1 MKMKLMWCTLIAIA
15 FASCTQ
21 EDVLNNGAGQNTLRA
36 SMEEIGTKSRVGFTD
51 GTAEFFWTKGDKIG
65 VTTTSSSQ
73 TFQGMTLVGE
83 GGQATGTF
91 SGAMSAAASGYAVY
105 PYGAFGRHS
114 VAENTL
120 TYKLPA
126 EYTYTA
132 LDTEYAKSD
141 GNSHNAP
148 MWGSISNGSVAF
160 KHLGG
165 VIAFS
170 VSELPEST
178 DNLEFVL
185 TATNQISGS
194 FSATLTEN
202 EPKIVAATTNVADAD
217 KKVTI
222 TFSTAAGQTSG
233 YFYVPVPTGSLGNL
247 SLVILDGQTEVATGA
262 WDNITIARQDIR
274 IARIGNQ
281 SIIGG
286 NGEIKQ
292 VTSVSDVNGALNT
305 TEDNLTV
312 RVSGGVPTGD
322 NTIEIPATLE
332 TATTTFSFASVADG
346 AKITIKDADGGTYDG
361 TIIIE
366 IPENETLPEVV
377 ANIPNG
383 EVYIKQGTVTTLVTT
398 ADDNTTI
405 IGEKAKVGTL
415 TVVKGNVRIKEKGEV
430 GTINRS
436 NENSATVY
444 VIYEG
449 TTVPTIQLGEGVV
462 LMSAAEYDLNVAFA
476 KGGTVTLE
484 ADVTLHNALT
494 VSNDVTLNLNGKT
507 LTGNV
512 EGYLFESNGNLTI
525 SNGYITNTG
534 GAVKTT
540 GGTLNM
546 TDCNVTVT
554 GNKRRNA
561 VYITGK
567 TNAVITGGQYTATGT
582 LATGEGTDWY
592 GIGIVD
598 GTVTLNTKVDGTFNG
613 GVTLAP
619 NGTRPNVTITGG
631 SYSGQMYH
639 GLNMNGGDL
648 TLKEDVEMEFDG
660 NGGDIRVYTLTGKIN
675 GVDFGTEGNKTYTL
689 EELMSV
695 IASKKAS
702 AEK

>member
-1 MKMKLMWCTLIAIA
+1 M
-15 FASCTQ
+15 
-21 EDVLNNGAGQNTLRA
+21 
-36 SMEEIGTKSRVGFTD
+36 
-51 GTAEFFWTKGDKIG
+51 
-65 VTTTSSSQ
+65 
-73 TFQGMTLVGE
+73 
-83 GGQATGTF
+83 
-91 SGAMSAAASGYAVY
+91 SGADYYSPCFCY
-105 PYGAFGRHS
+105 R
-114 VAENTL
+114 
-120 TYKLPA
+120 
-126 EYTYTA
+126 
-132 LDTEYAKSD
+132 DTCC
-141 GNSHNAP
+141 
-148 MWGSISNGSVAF
+148 
-160 KHLGG
+160 
-165 VIAFS
+165 
-170 VSELPEST
+170 
-178 DNLEFVL
+178 
-185 TATNQISGS
+185 
-194 FSATLTEN
+194 
-202 EPKIVAATTNVADAD
+202 
-217 KKVTI
+217 
-222 TFSTAAGQTSG
+222 
-233 YFYVPVPTGSLGNL
+233 
-247 SLVILDGQTEVATGA
+247 
-262 WDNITIARQDIR
+262 
-274 IARIGNQ
+274 
-281 SIIGG
+281 
-286 NGEIKQ
+286 
-292 VTSVSDVNGALNT
+292 
-305 TEDNLTV
+305 
-312 RVSGGVPTGD
+312 
-322 NTIEIPATLE
+322 
-332 TATTTFSFASVADG
+332 
-346 AKITIKDADGGTYDG
+346 
-361 TIIIE
+361 
-366 IPENETLPEVV
+366 
-377 ANIPNG
+377 
-383 EVYIKQGTVTTLVTT
+383 
-398 ADDNTTI
+398 
-405 IGEKAKVGTL
+405 
-415 TVVKGNVRIKEKGEV
+415 NVRIKEKGEV

-449 TTVPTIQLGEGVV
+449 TTAPDIQMGEGVV
-462 LMSAAEYDLNVAFA
+462 LMSAAEYDLIVALA
-476 KGGTVTLE
+476 KGGTVKLE
-484 ADVTLHNALT
+484 ADVTLHNTLT

-525 SNGYITNTG
+525 SNGNITNTG

-702 AEK
+702 AE